1 MTRVAILG
9 AAGYGG
15 VDLIRMLV
23 NHPQAEIT
31 YLAGHTTVG
40 QRLSDMYPFLLGACD
55 LPIEKTSVDLAAKR
69 ADVLCCALPHATAG
83 DMVHQALDAGMK
95 VLDFSADFRLKN
107 VAVYEAHYG
116 PHPCPELLAEA
127 VYGLPELH
135 REEIRGARLVAV
147 PGCYPT
153 GAILAL
159 APAVKAGLVDTG
171 VVVVDSKSGVS
182 GAGRTK
188 LTLDTHFAEVNESVH
203 AYNVAKHRHAPEM
216 EQELSALGSAVQVTF
231 SPHLIPMN
239 RGILSTCYARLK
251 REMSVDEALE
261 AYREMY
267 GGEPFIRVMPAG
279 KLPRT
284 KHTTGSNRCH
294 IGLVVDTRTGLL
306 IAISA
311 IDNLTKGLAGA
322 ALQCMNIMQGL
333 PEDMGL
339 EFPGMWP

>member
-1 MTRVAILG
+1 MTRIGIFG

-40 QRLSDMYPFLLGACD
+40 QKLSDMYPFLLGTCD
-55 LPIEKTSVDLAAKR
+55 LPIEESSVELAAEK
-69 ADVLCCALPHATAG
+69 ADVLFFALPHATATE
-83 DMVHQALDAGMK
+83 MVKQALTLGKK
-95 VLDFSADFRLKN
+95 VIDFSADYRLKN
-107 VAVYEAHYG
+107 VADYEAHYQE
-116 PHPCPELLAEA
+116 HPCPELLDSA

-135 REEIRGARLVAV
+135 RAKIIETDLTAV

-159 APAVKAGLVDTG
+159 APAVKHGLIDTG
-171 VVVVDSKSGVS
+171 MVIVDSKSGVS

-188 LTLDTHFAEVNESVH
+188 LTLGTHFAEVNESVH
-203 AYNVAKHRHAPEM
+203 AYNVASHRHQPEID
-216 EQELSALGSAVQVTF
+216 QELSALGAPVRATF
-231 SPHLIPMN
+231 TPHLVPMN
-239 RGILSTCYARLK
+239 RGILSTCYAQLK
-251 REMSVDEALE
+251 RTMSAAEALG

-267 GGEPFIRVMPAG
+267 ADEPFMRVLNEG
-279 KLPRT
+279 ELPRT
-284 KHTTGSNRCH
+284 KDTTGTNRCH
-294 IGLVVDTRTGLL
+294 VG
-306 IAISA
+306 IAIDERNQRLVAVSA

-322 ALQCMNIMQGL
+322 ALQCMNLMLGL
-333 PEDMGL
+333 PETMGL